1 MKEKEKNSVDLSEIR
16 KQFKYIN
23 NIIHRLQLT
32 METFC
37 INLKCK
43 SCYEVKIKMF
53 ELSCG
58 HSICEEC
65 TKSEKKCPECEKEFK
80 SDPILENKFLSN
92 TIARY
97 NYAEQQINADIG
109 SVIETLKVYLK
120 WLIYFLSLYP
130 NYYSPINSSSIITS

>member
-65 TKSEKKCPECEKEFK
+65 TKSENKCPECEKEFK
-80 SDPILENKFLSN
+80 SDPILENTFLSN
-92 TIARY
+92 TITRY

-120 WLIYFLSLYP
+120 
-130 NYYSPINSSSIITS
+130 